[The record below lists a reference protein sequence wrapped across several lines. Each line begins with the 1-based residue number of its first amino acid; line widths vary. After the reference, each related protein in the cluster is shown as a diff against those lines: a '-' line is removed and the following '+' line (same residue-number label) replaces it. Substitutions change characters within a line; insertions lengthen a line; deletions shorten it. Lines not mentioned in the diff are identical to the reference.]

1 MQVTKK
7 IFLKQLLFSHTGFDQ
22 FETSMFHFDDLP
34 KVPKDRKIL
43 TFRVKAA
50 ADAHIALISDKEDK
64 DNMYEICK
72 YKILTKAPCLRTDR
86 VSIMFPRLDSMLGE
100 RCMWWT

>member
-1 MQVTKK
+1 MFFCFCFCFLFCFLFFNFQY
-7 IFLKQLLFSHTGFDQ
+7 IFCQTGFDQ

-34 KVPKDRKIL
+34 KVPKDRKII
-43 TFRVKAA
+43 TFRVRAA

-72 YKILTKAPCLRTDR
+72 YKIMNKA
-86 VSIMFPRLDSMLGE
+86 
-100 RCMWWT
+100 